1 MDTVL
6 LQILPDNMTIIL
18 PVRVQ
23 QVQDQIFYLVFL
35 MVVKNIRVVTEII
48 AIVLLLI
55 IPALDKHIRICS
67 LMLAFISG
75 NVLFDLC
82 SSFPNVNTNVWLDI
96 IMCIVTAGIVYHD
109 IMRMRTI

>member
-1 MDTVL
+1 MVMVL
-6 LQILPDNMTIIL
+6 LQILLGNMTIIL
-18 PVRVQ
+18 LVQVQ
-23 QVQDQIFYLVFL
+23 QVKDRIFCLVFL
-35 MVVKNIRVVTEII
+35 MVVKNIQVVTEITVI
-48 AIVLLLI
+48 MLRLI
-55 IPALDKHIRICS
+55 IPALIRRIRICN
-67 LMLAFISG
+67 LMLASISG